1 MNQSEMLASY
11 RGDPMLMGI
20 GASLLCIGL
29 VAIASASIEYGDF
42 HFGNP
47 WHHTTRHALYL
58 ALGVAAGAITYM
70 TPTQTLETVF
80 TMATLPRIRSPD
92 TGFDAGYR
100 PRGEWRAAMVAV
112 GSVNFSAV

>member
-58 ALGVAAGAITYM
+58 ALGIAAEHRPWINRPVVAAQGPIQHQLLAWETAIT
-70 TPTQTLETVF
+70 QQL
-80 TMATLPRIRSPD
+80 
-92 TGFDAGYR
+92 GQ
-100 PRGEWRAAMVAV
+100 
-112 GSVNFSAV
+112 